1 MKIDIE
7 EKVKHILNRC
17 FEIEDIETVPDL
29 DDSRLNYE
37 NKGLRFEATVLYVLI
52 KNTEKILLNYDEVML
67 AKFRRIYFYVVV
79 EIVESLGGTIRR
91 AHDNGLYVFFQG
103 TTQDSLNRAVKA
115 AMKIKYM
122 LTNEY
127 SKVRKML
134 EIYDVLDFA
143 IGIDDG
149 QVLCTKVDSD
159 NMQQDKLIWSGC
171 SLNRAMKI
179 AKKLKVPE
187 HIGVSEL
194 VHYNLNDSVKY
205 TKVKGQTKKQEI
217 WNVNCFDNQADEQK
231 YYSTSFFW
239 TVS

>member
-7 EKVKHILNRC
+7 EKVKYILKSC
-17 FEIEDIETVPDL
+17 FEIEEIETVPDL
-29 DDSRLNYE
+29 DDFRLGYE

-52 KNTEKILLNYDEVML
+52 KNTEQILLNDDEAML
-67 AKFRRIYFYVVV
+67 AKFRRIYFYIVV
-79 EIVESLGGTIRR
+79 EIVESLGGTVCR
-91 AHDNGLYVFFQG
+91 AHDDGLYVFFQG

-127 SKVRKML
+127 SKIRKML

-149 QVLCTKVDSD
+149 QVLCTKVGSE
-159 NMQQDKLIWSGC
+159 NMQQTELVWSGC
-171 SLNRAMKI
+171 SLNKAIKI
-179 AKKLKVPE
+179 AKKIKVPE

-194 VHYNLNDSVKY
+194 VHFNLNDSVKY
-205 TKVKGQTKKQEI
+205 TKVKGRMEKQEI
-217 WNVNCFDNQADEQK
+217 WNANYFDSQGEEQK